1 MRPATLAELAER
13 GGVSVPPALTFTD
26 EDRVHPWSTFQERY
40 EAARAAITSAD
51 DIRRVAAEAFEDNL
65 VDGCE
70 WVELQV
76 DPTSY
81 AQCVGGLE
89 AAVEAVL
96 DAIPADRGGLI
107 VASSW
112 ARPGEHAERLAK
124 LAARYADSG
133 VVGFGVSNDERAGV
147 VSEFAAAFRI
157 ATDADLLATPHAGCY
172 EEAWHV
178 RACVETLNAHRIG
191 HGLTAAAD
199 PSTVALLA
207 EREVAMEICPTS
219 YPPLGIVRWTDLPIR
234 ALLAAGV
241 PVALGSDDPLLFGGT
256 VTDQYR
262 IVRQHLGL
270 ADSELAALAHYSVS
284 ASAAPPAVK
293 ARIGAGIDGWL
304 AGAAAPA

>member
-1 MRPATLAELAER
+1 MTSPTAASGWSCRSTRPRT
-13 GGVSVPPALTFTD
+13 
-26 EDRVHPWSTFQERY
+26 H
-40 EAARAAITSAD
+40 SA
-51 DIRRVAAEAFEDNL
+51 
-65 VDGCE
+65 
-70 WVELQV
+70 
-76 DPTSY
+76 S
-81 AQCVGGLE
+81 GGLE
-89 AAVEAVL
+89 PAVEAVL
-96 DAIPADRGGLI
+96 DAVPTDRGGLI

-147 VSEFAAAFRI
+147 VSEFAVAFQIAA
-157 ATDADLLATPHAGCY
+157 DAGLLATPHAGCY

-178 RACVETLNAHRIG
+178 RACVETLNARRIS
-191 HGLTAAAD
+191 HGLSAAVD

-219 YPPLGIVRWTDLPIR
+219 YPPLGIARWTDLPIR

-270 ADSELAALAHYSVS
+270 SDLELATLARYSVS
-284 ASAAPPAVK
+284 ASAAPAAVK
-293 ARIGAGIDGWL
+293 TRIGSGVEAWL
-304 AGAAAPA
+304 AGATAPDATGQYR